1 MKKVAALKDEPHL
14 NAFLDW
20 IIYLV
25 GYTLIL
31 MLLSKIF
38 PKSLIISNIAWA
50 FVASLIIYL
59 LNKTVK
65 PIIFYLT
72 LPITGITL
80 GLFYP
85 FVNVIVLYLT
95 SWILGETH
103 FNVEHWWMV
112 FIIAILI
119 SILNILVDSIV
130 KKVLRRDK

>member
-1 MKKVAALKDEPHL
+1 MKKVAALKEEPHL

-20 IIYLV
+20 IIYII

-31 MLLSKIF
+31 MLLENVF
-38 PKSLIISNIAWA
+38 PKSLMIDNVLWA
-50 FVASLIIYL
+50 FLASVIIYL

-72 LPITGITL
+72 LPITGVTL

-85 FVNVIVLYLT
+85 FINVIVLYLT
-95 SWILGETH
+95 SFILRPEH
-103 FNVEHWWMV
+103 FNVDHWWMV

-119 SILNILVDSIV
+119 SILNILVDSII
-130 KKVLRRDK
+130 KKVLGRDK